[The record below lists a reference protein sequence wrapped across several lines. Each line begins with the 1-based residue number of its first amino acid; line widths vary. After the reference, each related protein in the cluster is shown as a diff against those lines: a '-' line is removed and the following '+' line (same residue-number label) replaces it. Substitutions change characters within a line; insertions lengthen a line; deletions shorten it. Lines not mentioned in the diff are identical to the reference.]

1 MFSTSLKKEILALML
16 GLTIITIVATAT
28 IGISSIQIAGRD
40 ASGASSGILRTQ
52 AQTFLTQ
59 IATAAAQQQDLLFEK
74 IKDNTNVIASFT
86 ASVYGNPELFTD
98 STYWHFDNRITRKD
112 GRYLNSAS
120 DVSTVHIPS
129 FVDLNETEKHSIER
143 SANLDFLVPDLLKNS
158 PDSVAA
164 YTIDTKGVT
173 RYFPNI
179 VLGSLAPPDYD
190 PRSDIY
196 YKPATPAENPD
207 KKVVWSPLYDDV
219 AGRGLM
225 ITVTAPIYSKS
236 HFVGIAATDVLLINI
251 INTIT
256 AYRPAEE
263 GSYAF
268 LVDKNAETIAFPD
281 KAYQDILGRSRQVGE
296 VRTNLATTTSADFA
310 TLLKGM
316 TNGEEGFGSIHSGE
330 RELFIAYAPLKQ
342 TGFSMAVVADA
353 AVILK
358 AAGTLNIKISDSV
371 QNNVA
376 TRLLPAS
383 ALILLVAAIIGI
395 LQVARI
401 VKPVQE
407 LTLGAHEIA
416 KGNFDYKIK
425 TRSKNEIGELSVSFN
440 QMGQALKKSQQE
452 ILEYS
457 QGLEKKVAERTQE
470 LSSANERQ
478 EGLIHFIG
486 HEVKGFLTK
495 AEGAFAALG
504 EGDFGTLPVELKPF
518 VAEALK
524 ETRNG
529 VTSVSDILKAANQK
543 KGTITYEKAPLDL
556 RVLVIEAVEK
566 ARPVAERKKLGFELF
581 TYESQS
587 YPFIG
592 DKVQI
597 ADHVLRNLIDNAIAY
612 TPKGSVEVSL
622 KKENS
627 KYLFSVK
634 DSGVGVSREDRAHL
648 FTEGGHG
655 KDSQKVNVHS
665 TGYGLFIA
673 KNVVEAHGG
682 NIRVESEGSGHGS
695 TFVVEL
701 PV

>member
-1 MFSTSLKKEILALML
+1 M
-16 GLTIITIVATAT
+16 
-28 IGISSIQIAGRD
+28 
-40 ASGASSGILRTQ
+40 
-52 AQTFLTQ
+52 
-59 IATAAAQQQDLLFEK
+59 QQEEK
-74 IKDNTNVIASFT
+74 WQEVNEKYNFNVIFLGQQTQSDDEAVFLRRRLEDPSWAF
-86 ASVYGNPELFTD
+86 VYAD
-98 STYWHFDNRITRKD
+98 AYVVI
-112 GRYLNSAS
+112 
-120 DVSTVHIPS
+120 
-129 FVDLNETEKHSIER
+129 
-143 SANLDFLVPDLLKNS
+143 LLKNS

-190 PRSDIY
+190 PRPDIY

-207 KKVVWSPLYDDV
+207 KKIVWSPLYDDV

-281 KAYQDILGRSRQVGE
+281 KAYQDIIGRSRHVGE
-296 VRTNLATTTSADFA
+296 VRTSLATTTSAEFA
-310 TLLKGM
+310 TLLKSM

-425 TRSKNEIGELSVSFN
+425 TRSKNEIGELSASFN

-452 ILEYS
+452 IFEYS

-470 LSSANERQ
+470 LSSANARQ

-504 EGDFGTLPVELKPF
+504 EGDFGTLPSELKPF

-524 ETRNG
+524 ETRDG

-543 KGTITYEKAPLDL
+543 KGTVEYEKAPFDL
-556 RVLVIEAVEK
+556 KALVIEAVGK
-566 ARPVAERKKLGFELF
+566 TRPAADRKKLGFELF
-581 TYESQS
+581 TDESQS

-612 TPKGSVEVSL
+612 TPAGSVEVSL

-627 KYLFSVK
+627 PSTELGTSKYIFAVK
-634 DSGVGVSREDRAHL
+634 DSGIGVSAEDRARL

-655 KDSQKVNVHS
+655 KESQKVNVHS

-682 NIRVESEGSGHGS
+682 TIRVESEGSGHGS